1 MRSSILIFEHRYIH
15 SPLAVEVGMI
25 GDVSE
30 SGYVYNFTQN
40 MTENSISLT
49 ALEDSKQF
57 LNLNTR
63 ALVLEFLVVNR
74 EINIIT
80 SVSI

>member
-1 MRSSILIFEHRYIH
+1 
-15 SPLAVEVGMI
+15 MI

-40 MTENSISLT
+40 MTENFISLT

>member
-1 MRSSILIFEHRYIH
+1 
-15 SPLAVEVGMI
+15 MI

-40 MTENSISLT
+40 MTENFISLT

-80 SVSI
+80 SVSILSEESVHRVMEAL

>member
-1 MRSSILIFEHRYIH
+1 
-15 SPLAVEVGMI
+15 MI

>member
-1 MRSSILIFEHRYIH
+1 
-15 SPLAVEVGMI
+15 MI

-40 MTENSISLT
+40 MTENFISLT

-57 LNLNTR
+57 LNLITR
-63 ALVLEFLVVNR
+63 AVVLEFLVVNR

-80 SVSI
+80 SVSILSEESVHRVMEAL

>member
-1 MRSSILIFEHRYIH
+1 
-15 SPLAVEVGMI
+15 MI

-80 SVSI
+80 SVSILSEESVHRVMEAL